1 MGNCNHGWFSQQVS
15 FVRRMFAQA
24 DGLPLSRVLSPELVR
39 EVLRQHALELTEP
52 VYSAL
57 VTTWVFLSQVMSADS
72 CCRAAVARLVAHRVR
87 SGQTPCSANTG
98 GYCQARQRLPE
109 GFVAD
114 LVRHTGGTL
123 EAQGDGSWRW
133 KGLPVMIFD
142 GSTVSMPD
150 TPENQQAY
158 PQPRSQAP
166 GVGFPLARIGVLF
179 SLAAATVLD
188 LAICPFRGKGHSELG
203 LLRQL
208 WHRLAPGS
216 LLLADRYICSWFE
229 IALLRQRQVQV
240 VCRLH
245 HQRRV
250 HWRKGNDQRIRWRK
264 PRRPDWM
271 DQATYESLPDQL
283 TVRVVRLE
291 VPRRGFRTRRI
302 ELATTLLE
310 GRRFTPDDLADLY
323 RSRWHAELDLRSLKS
338 VMQMD
343 ILRGKTPDI
352 VRKEIW
358 MHLLAYNLVRTVM
371 AQAALACDVDP
382 RTISFKGTLQTLEAF
397 RPWLVDAS
405 RGDLLSVIEDVLHAI
420 VTHRVGQRPGR
431 YEPRAR
437 KRRPKPYPL
446 LQHRRPTARKLL
458 RYKS

>member
-1 MGNCNHGWFSQQVS
+1 MLNSNRGWFLQQVS

-24 DGLPLSRVLSPELVR
+24 EGLPLSRVLSPELVAD
-39 EVLRQHALELTEP
+39 VLRQHAVELTEP
-52 VYSAL
+52 VYNAL
-57 VTTWVFLSQVMSADS
+57 VTTWVFLTQVMSADP
-72 CCRAAVARLVAHRVR
+72 CCRAAVARLVAHRCHH
-87 SGQTPCSANTG
+87 GQSPCSSNTG

-109 GFVAD
+109 GLVAD
-114 LVRHTGGTL
+114 LVRATGGAL
-123 EAQGDGSWRW
+123 EAQAQPSWRW
-133 KGLPVMIFD
+133 KDRSVLVYD

-166 GVGFPLARIGVLF
+166 GIGFPLARIGVLF
-179 SLAAATVLD
+179 SLAAGAVVD

-203 LLRQL
+203 LLRQV
-208 WHRLAPGS
+208 WHRLVQGS
-216 LLLADRYICSWFE
+216 LLLADRYMCSWFE
-229 IALLRQRQVQV
+229 MASLSARDVHV

-250 HWRKGNDQRIRWRK
+250 NWRKGHDQQVRWPK
-264 PRRPDWM
+264 PRQPDWM
-271 DQATYESLPDQL
+271 DAATYAALPEEL

-291 VPRRGFRTRRI
+291 VKRRGFRTQRI
-302 ELATTLLE
+302 ELATTLLDE
-310 GRRFTPDDLADLY
+310 QQFTRDELAELY
-323 RSRWHAELDLRSLKS
+323 AARWHAELDLRSLKS

-343 ILRGKTPDI
+343 VLRGKTPDM

-371 AQAALACDVDP
+371 AQAAITYDVNP
-382 RTISFKGTLQTLEAF
+382 RQISFKGTLQTLEAF
-397 RPWLVDAS
+397 RAGLVDAS
-405 RGDLLSVIEDVLHAI
+405 HSGLPSLIEDVLHAI
-420 VTHRVGQRPGR
+420 VTHRVGQRPNR

-446 LQHRRPTARKLL
+446 LQHRRTIARKLL

>member
-24 DGLPLSRVLSPELVR
+24 EGLPFSRVLSPELVG
-39 EVLRQHALELTEP
+39 EVLRRHALELTEP
-52 VYSAL
+52 VYNAL
-57 VTTWVFLSQVMSADS
+57 VTTWVFLSQVMSADP

-87 SGQTPCSANTG
+87 SRQGACSANTG

-114 LVRHTGGTL
+114 LVRHAGSTL
-123 EAQGDGSWRW
+123 ARQAPASWRW
-133 KGLPVMIFD
+133 KDLNVVIFD

-158 PQPRSQAP
+158 PQPRSQAA

-208 WHRLAPGS
+208 WHKLVPGS

-229 IALLRQRQVQV
+229 MALLEERGIQV

-250 HWRKGNDQRIRWRK
+250 NWRNGHDQQVRWPK

-271 DQATYESLPDQL
+271 DPATYDALPEEL
-283 TVRVVRLE
+283 AVRVVRLE
-291 VPRRGFRTRRI
+291 VRRPGFRTRRI
-302 ELATTLLE
+302 ELATTLLDAD
-310 GRRFTPDDLADLY
+310 RFTPDDLADLY

-343 ILRGKTPDI
+343 ILRGKTPEI
-352 VRKEIW
+352 VRKEVW

-371 AQAALACDVDP
+371 AQAALASGTSP
-382 RTISFKGTLQTLEAF
+382 RAISFKGTLQTLEAF
-397 RPWLVDAS
+397 RPWLVDA
-405 RGDLLSVIEDVLHAI
+405 RCGDLPSMVRQVLHAI
-420 VTHRVGQRPGR
+420 LTHQVGQRPDR

-446 LQHRRPTARKLL
+446 LQHRRPTARKLV